1 METNL
6 FPVSTFSPP
15 PLHSVTTAI
24 KLKRVNNEKCAPF
37 VSFLGPANEFRP
49 ELPLSVSLCLFLS
62 LSAGRRLARV
72 MKASIELNRLI
83 GLNRQIRPQPPHGF
97 ADVNIFNKVLV
108 LDCRICR
115 IIFRAEAAKV
125 LTVEAWR
132 CKLMRKPSGC
142 FFYLLRFFH
151 LLRFLNAVSH
161 LALQYQF
168 YNSEYISES
177 EFQSIVIDSSAG
189 LNWISSSGSNRSLTF
204 QIV

>member
-1 METNL
+1 MPHLSLSLGLLMNSGRNCL
-6 FPVSTFSPP
+6 FLS
-15 PLHSVTTAI
+15 
-24 KLKRVNNEKCAPF
+24 
-37 VSFLGPANEFRP
+37 
-49 ELPLSVSLCLFLS
+49 LSVSFCLFLS

-83 GLNRQIRPQPPHGF
+83 GLNRQIRPQRPHGF